1 MINSGSV
8 AHSRSIPSV
17 MRKKDE
23 PCIDSCGL
31 DLALAIERDEGAD
44 TGSQVKGLPKPS
56 FSRAGLVFGP
66 EEAIGS

>member
-1 MINSGSV
+1 M
-8 AHSRSIPSV
+8 

-66 EEAIGS
+66 EKAIGS